1 MSIDQAEHGV
11 RARTRQAILDAAA
24 TVWARNFSASFSEI
38 AGQAEVSRSTLH
50 RYFTDRQALIDALL
64 LDSLERF
71 EAMDT
76 ALDGA
81 SSAMDRLERQMRA
94 GIEIGDRVIFL
105 FGDPNRFDDNPNW
118 PAGEE
123 GHDDLTTTLERAR
136 EEGQSLPP
144 SRPCGRSTS
153 STRCCTPPRRRA
165 RRVCR
170 GTLPPTSRCR
180 GSGAASRS
188 SPWPAWPVQVWA
200 GNASR
205 TTFAGGLVWAS
216 PSITTVG
223 TVSLPLLTLRT

>member
-136 EEGQSLPP
+136 EEGAIAA
-144 SRPCGRSTS
+144 TI
-153 STRCCTPPRRRA
+153 
-165 RRVCR
+165 
-170 GTLPPTSRCR
+170 PT
-180 GSGAASRS
+180 
-188 SPWPAWPVQVWA
+188 VWA
-200 GNASR
+200 INLFYALLYTAAETSQE
-205 TTFAGGLVWAS
+205 GLPRHLAADLAVQGFRRCVAE
-216 PSITTVG
+216 
-223 TVSLPLLTLRT
+223 